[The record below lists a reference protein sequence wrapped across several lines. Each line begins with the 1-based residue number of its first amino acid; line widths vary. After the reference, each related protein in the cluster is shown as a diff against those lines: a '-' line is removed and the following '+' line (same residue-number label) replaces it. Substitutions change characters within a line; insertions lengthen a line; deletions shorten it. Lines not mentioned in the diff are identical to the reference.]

1 MKQANVIEA
10 TSTVVEEPPAAQNG
24 GQQGMAIQRYENA
37 GAVGKAMTV
46 EELHD
51 RLEFVRTVM
60 RKEMQE
66 GQDYGKIPGAGEKPT
81 LLQPGAQKLLMVF
94 NLTAE
99 VKKEVLREFP
109 GMPMHREYEF
119 TITVRAPNGK
129 EWDGVGTCSTLESKY
144 RWRKAERKCPK
155 CGQNA
160 IIMGKAEYGGGFVC
174 WKKKGGCDAKF
185 SGDDEAITSQSSERT
200 ENEDPADQWNTVRKM
215 AFKRGL
221 VHGAINATNTSE
233 LWTQDLEEMGLGDSG
248 SSKPASKPKSAGTA
262 AARRQAPAQQQAPPA
277 AAPAAAK
284 APLYPSEAGR
294 TKMIAA
300 LKSGKI
306 EANALEYFRKIDG
319 CLLPTET
326 LEQLPLQYV
335 PASTR
340 QMFLLNKAIVAFSNG
355 DPLTVAFP
363 PNPIKPEEPKPAPKK
378 EDKKQPELPAA
389 KAPEPAKPAEK
400 PIEVP
405 RDENPDPNAP
415 DAPWRSFPIPFG
427 PHAGIM
433 LANVD
438 KKVLFGF
445 WANWQP
451 SPTWTDRQG
460 NERQTKPENLA
471 RDKKFRAML
480 DESGKHYG
488 FTNPENE
495 PDG

>member
-1 MKQANVIEA
+1 MNSTALDVEVISDSKPQQTQALALRPQQDVGLFGTTEPAVVIQKATQVAVALKDVIKSQKLISNISGKDYPRCEAWTLLGTMLGVFPVTVWTKEVEGGWEARVEARTRDGSIIGAAEALCLRSERNWANRDSFALRSMAQTRATAKCLRMPLGFVMTLAGYEA
-10 TSTVVEEPPAAQNG
+10 TPAEEMVADHPPAA
-24 GQQGMAIQRYENA
+24 AKPQR
-37 GAVGKAMTV
+37 
-46 EELHD
+46 
-51 RLEFVRTVM
+51 
-60 RKEMQE
+60 
-66 GQDYGKIPGAGEKPT
+66 
-81 LLQPGAQKLLMVF
+81 
-94 NLTAE
+94 
-99 VKKEVLREFP
+99 
-109 GMPMHREYEF
+109 
-119 TITVRAPNGK
+119 
-129 EWDGVGTCSTLESKY
+129 
-144 RWRKAERKCPK
+144 
-155 CGQNA
+155 
-160 IIMGKAEYGGGFVC
+160 
-174 WKKKGGCDAKF
+174 
-185 SGDDEAITSQSSERT
+185 
-200 ENEDPADQWNTVRKM
+200 
-215 AFKRGL
+215 
-221 VHGAINATNTSE
+221 AT
-233 LWTQDLEEMGLGDSG
+233 
-248 SSKPASKPKSAGTA
+248 P
-262 AARRQAPAQQQAPPA
+262 RRQAPAQQQAAPA

-284 APLYPSEAGR
+284 APMYPSEAGR

-405 RDENPDPNAP
+405 RDENPDPDAP

-488 FTNPENE
+488 FTNPEDE
-495 PDG
+495 PDELNAPAGLADHEGGAGEPQDGPDSDDDVPF

>member
-1 MKQANVIEA
+1 MNSTALDVEVISDNNKPQQTQALALRPQQDVGLFGTTEPAVVIQKATQVAVALKDVIKSQKLISNISGKEYPRCEAWTLLGTMLGVFPVTVWTKEVEGGWEARVEARTRDGSIIGAAEALCLRSERNWANRDSFALRSMAQTRATAKCLRMPLGFVMTLAGYEA
-10 TSTVVEEPPAAQNG
+10 TPAEEMVADHPPAAAK
-24 GQQGMAIQRYENA
+24 QQ
-37 GAVGKAMTV
+37 
-46 EELHD
+46 
-51 RLEFVRTVM
+51 
-60 RKEMQE
+60 
-66 GQDYGKIPGAGEKPT
+66 
-81 LLQPGAQKLLMVF
+81 
-94 NLTAE
+94 
-99 VKKEVLREFP
+99 
-109 GMPMHREYEF
+109 
-119 TITVRAPNGK
+119 RATP
-129 EWDGVGTCSTLESKY
+129 
-144 RWRKAERKCPK
+144 
-155 CGQNA
+155 
-160 IIMGKAEYGGGFVC
+160 
-174 WKKKGGCDAKF
+174 
-185 SGDDEAITSQSSERT
+185 
-200 ENEDPADQWNTVRKM
+200 
-215 AFKRGL
+215 
-221 VHGAINATNTSE
+221 
-233 LWTQDLEEMGLGDSG
+233 
-248 SSKPASKPKSAGTA
+248 
-262 AARRQAPAQQQAPPA
+262 RRQAPAQQQAPPA
-277 AAPAAAK
+277 SAPAAAK

-340 QMFLLNKAIVAFSNG
+340 QMFQLNKAIVAFSNG

-363 PNPIKPEEPKPAPKK
+363 PNPIKPEESKPAPKK

-389 KAPEPAKPAEK
+389 KAPEPAKPAAK

-405 RDENPDPNAP
+405 RDENPDPDAP

-480 DESGKHYG
+480 DEAGKHYE
-488 FTNPENE
+488 FTNPEDE
-495 PDG
+495 PEEGSGETEHDHGGAPSGTHEQLATQGIDRPEEDDVPF